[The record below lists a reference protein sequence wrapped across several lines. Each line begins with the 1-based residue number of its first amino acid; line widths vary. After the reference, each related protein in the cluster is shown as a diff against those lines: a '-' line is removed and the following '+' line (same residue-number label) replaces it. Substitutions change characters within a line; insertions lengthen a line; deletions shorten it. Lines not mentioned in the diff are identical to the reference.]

1 MTVKQLITYLEVYN
15 ENATILFSSD
25 EELNT
30 IRTEGQIAIL
40 DGMKNEIVIY
50 GLDGSERE

>member
-1 MTVKQLITYLEVYN
+1 MTVKQLIAYLKVYR
-15 ENATILFSSD
+15 EDATILFSSD

-30 IRTEGQIAIL
+30 IREEGQIAIYSGE
-40 DGMKNEIVIY
+40 DNELVIY